1 MRVLLLDGNDFF
13 RTGLS
18 MMLADR
24 GFEMAEAKAGEDA
37 LRDVHQFQPHVT
49 LMDVQPADASGTELA
64 ARLIENAPGSAVIML
79 SAAANED
86 QVVAAVRAGASGYL
100 LKDAATDEIV
110 AAIRAVSAGES
121 WIAPPAASVLMAHV
135 RASDPQPAARHLPML
150 SLREHEVLALIVR
163 GRDNAEIADRLY
175 LSASTVKN
183 HVSTLLAKLGV
194 ENRVQAA
201 VYALA
206 TRRPEPRRSPRP
218 PEPAP
223 RSSGRRWSEQ
233 CRGFR
238 AAGDPELAKQR

>member
-150 SLREHEVLALIVR
+150 SLREHEVLALLVE
-163 GRDNAEIADRLY
+163 GRTNRQIGATLFVSEKT
-175 LSASTVKN
+175 ASS
-183 HVSTLLAKLGV
+183 HVTHILGKLGV
-194 ENRVQAA
+194 TSRGAAAA
-201 VYALA
+201 VAA
-206 TRRPEPRRSPRP
+206 RGGFVN
-218 PEPAP
+218 
-223 RSSGRRWSEQ
+223 SSQ
-233 CRGFR
+233 
-238 AAGDPELAKQR
+238 A